1 MNMKKITFISFLSL
15 ILLIQTT
22 SYGAT
27 NLICENE
34 EETLAIVND
43 QDFNVPI
50 PMSADFSVMARIEV
64 TGFDTEIFSW
74 INLDDLENP
83 FSTIDITPDG
93 KLRFSIPGIGFSVIC
108 LNELELNGCY
118 HLAVTCDAGL
128 ITLYVDGVPEVSE
141 QVDVVTMVNYINS
154 LNIDP
159 EDLEDTL
166 VGNIPAVGDFLI
178 NEISIFDIPLEDEDI
193 FFYNLNLPGGAE
205 FGLVLAYNYS
215 INGFPFEGVPDNWS
229 QYLCEGTL
237 STNELD
243 QDVSMSIYPNP
254 TSNYVSF
261 SNLKTS
267 KACMIYDTLGKIVL
281 TAEIEPNKQ
290 LDVTAL
296 KSGMYFVKI
305 EGAEALRLIKN

>member
-15 ILLIQTT
+15 FLLTQTMSFGST
-22 SYGAT
+22 SFV
-27 NLICENE
+27 CENE
-34 EETLAIVND
+34 VETTAITND

-50 PMSADFSVMARIEV
+50 PMTADFSVMARIEV
-64 TGFDTEIFSW
+64 TGFDTEVFSW

-93 KLRFSIPGIGFSVIC
+93 KLRFSIPGIGFSVVC
-108 LNELELNGCY
+108 LEELELNGCY

-141 QVDVVTMVNYINS
+141 QVDVPTMVNYINS

-166 VGNIPAVGDFLI
+166 VGNIPAVGNFLI

-205 FGLVLAYNYS
+205 VGLVLAYNYS
-215 INGFPFEGVPDNWS
+215 INGFPFEGVPDNWA
-229 QYLCEGTL
+229 QYLCEDTL
-237 STNELD
+237 SINELD
-243 QDVSMSIYPNP
+243 EDVSMSLYPNP
-254 TSNYVSF
+254 TSNYLSF
-261 SNLKTS
+261 SNLKIS
-267 KACMIYDTLGKIVL
+267 KACTVYDTLGKIIL
-281 TAEIEPNKQ
+281 TTDIEPSQQ

-305 EGAEALRLIKN
+305 EGAETMKFVKK